1 MDIVQIVFE
10 IFYKQIILLDV
21 FGYKDFILNMI
32 IGIEFVNYRQFIY
45 EIVEFD
51 FDIELYD

>member
-32 IGIEFVNYRQFIY
+32 IGIELINQFI
-45 EIVEFD
+45 
-51 FDIELYD
+51 

>member
-32 IGIEFVNYRQFIY
+32 IGIEFVNYQQFI
-45 EIVEFD
+45 
-51 FDIELYD
+51 